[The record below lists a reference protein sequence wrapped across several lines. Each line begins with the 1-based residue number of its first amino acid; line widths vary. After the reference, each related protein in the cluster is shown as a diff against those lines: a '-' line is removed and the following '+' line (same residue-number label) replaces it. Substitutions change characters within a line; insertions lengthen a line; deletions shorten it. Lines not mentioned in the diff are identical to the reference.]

1 MLFLA
6 VPEEDA
12 EEKEL
17 SWTFKSRRTGLIGI
31 KLGMTQMWNK
41 SGKIVPVTLIQVL
54 LIPVC
59 VIQVLLILALIL
71 LGMGIVASNE
81 TSLKF

>member
-1 MLFLA
+1 M
-6 VPEEDA
+6 
-12 EEKEL
+12 
-17 SWTFKSRRTGLIGI
+17 IGI

-59 VIQVLLILALIL
+59 EIQVLLILMLIL
-71 LGMGIVASNE
+71 LGMGIVVITTSNG
-81 TSLKF
+81 TSPKYLRVRRRGMYLELLV